1 MYKVEYTQYDIT
13 KLENEREQFKQ
24 QRDELSEKLDKECN
38 DNYKLEGQLYD
49 MTKQRDSLIKDVEKL
64 REELRAHV
72 QCNDELGRVNKMK
85 EQAIN
90 ELKFEN
96 DALRSQADEYYL
108 QWQAELEQR
117 IELSNRWSKLDDYVK
132 ERREV
137 NPASVQYIKIEGM
150 IRELEVGEVWS

>member
-1 MYKVEYTQYDIT
+1 MTFKEGDQYK
-13 KLENEREQFKQ
+13 RE
-24 QRDELSEKLDKECN
+24 RDELSDKLDKECN

-49 MTKQRDSLIKDVEKL
+49 MTKERDSLIEEVEKL

-96 DALRSQADEYYL
+96 DALRLQADEYFEFWL
-108 QWQAELEQR
+108 AELEQR
-117 IELSNRWSKLDDYVK
+117 IELSYRWSKLDDYVK
-132 ERREV
+132 ERREI
-137 NPASVQYIKIEGM
+137 NPASIQYIKIEGM
-150 IRELEVGEVWS
+150 IRELEGGEVWS

>member
-1 MYKVEYTQYDIT
+1 MELGELKSDSLDIRKERNQYK
-13 KLENEREQFKQ
+13 RE
-24 QRDELSEKLDKECN
+24 RDELSEKLDKECN

-49 MTKQRDSLIKDVEKL
+49 MTKQRDSLIKEVEKL

-85 EQAIN
+85 EQAIS

-96 DALRSQADEYYL
+96 DALRLQADEYFEF
-108 QWQAELEQR
+108 WQAELEQR

-137 NPASVQYIKIEGM
+137 NPASIQYIKIEGM
-150 IRELEVGEVWS
+150 IRELEGD

>member
-1 MYKVEYTQYDIT
+1 MELGQLKNDSLIIKAERDQYK
-13 KLENEREQFKQ
+13 RE
-24 QRDELSEKLDKECN
+24 RDELSDKLDKECN

-49 MTKQRDSLIKDVEKL
+49 MTKERDTLIEEMEKL
-64 REELRAHV
+64 REELRAHI

-108 QWQAELEQR
+108 QWQAELEQL